1 MEEGSMTELETLIL
15 TQAANNEATSADSAF
30 AAYPA
35 KTVADAMMRLSD
47 AGWFDARMVRGAH
60 GPVVT
65 IGLVDLKTI
74 LRYSLARE
82 H

>member
-1 MEEGSMTELETLIL
+1 MTELETLIL
-15 TQAANNEATSADSAF
+15 TQAANEDAVTSADSAF

-35 KTVADAMMRLSD
+35 KTVADAMMRLGD

-60 GPVVT
+60 GPIVT
-65 IGLVDLKTI
+65 VGLVDLKTI